1 MGLVEREVELATL
14 SELLEAARTGAGGLA
29 MIEAPAGQGK
39 TALLRAVRERAKE
52 LGLRVLTATGSP
64 LERDFPFGV
73 VRQLLEAEIRGS
85 APDRL
90 EQLLT
95 GAAGMARGVFDAEPD
110 PVAAND
116 VSHAQLNGLF
126 WLTVNLSE
134 QEPLLLV
141 VDDAH
146 WADAPSLRF
155 LAVLARRLEDLPVA
169 VTVGARPAESDADQD
184 LLDALALAPPPVTG
198 GVVGRRRHLAPPAL
212 ALVRAASVLG
222 DRAEVRQVAALAG
235 LDGGIAEAHAAA
247 ATVGLLDPGRPRFVH
262 PLVAEAVHSD
272 MSIVERGELHRRAA
286 ELLANEGGDLDAI
299 AAHLMATDPARDT
312 DRLAGRT
319 APPERRC
326 GRGRARAPR
335 AGRRGAGG
343 SEHLQSAR
351 CRGDR

>member
-169 VTVGARPAESDADQD
+169 VAVGARPAEPDAEQD
-184 LLDALALAPPPVTG
+184 LLD
-198 GVVGRRRHLAPPAL
+198 AL

-235 LDGGIAEAHAAA
+235 LDGGIAEAHASAA
-247 ATVGLLDPGRPRFVH
+247 AVGLLDPGRPRFF
-262 PLVAEAVHSD
+262 
-272 MSIVERGELHRRAA
+272 
-286 ELLANEGGDLDAI
+286 
-299 AAHLMATDPARDT
+299 
-312 DRLAGRT
+312 
-319 APPERRC
+319 
-326 GRGRARAPR
+326 
-335 AGRRGAGG
+335 
-343 SEHLQSAR
+343 
-351 CRGDR
+351 